1 MWMIFSGRRYIYFAR
16 RRGKIRRSTKQVSRA
31 ESITHTQ
38 DEQGHDEP
46 SPRHGDGDRERCPQ
60 ICHPFGGIQGPSVI
74 EFSNVIVSHGAVG
87 CAEVQYLYKGIPTR
101 TYEDQKVILEI
112 KFNHEHYCISILTS
126 ESH

>member
-1 MWMIFSGRRYIYFAR
+1 MIFSGRRYIDFCKEERKNRKKCQELLSHA
-16 RRGKIRRSTKQVSRA
+16 K
-31 ESITHTQ
+31 SITHTQ

-101 TYEDQKVILEI
+101 TYEDQKFILEI
-112 KFNHEHYCISILTS
+112 KFKREHYCISILTS
-126 ESH
+126 GSH